1 MFSRRITVAAA
12 TLAALLV
19 GTIPG
24 AQAAPPSDT
33 FYAPTAPVTGLGQW
47 GLRQVHAEQAWQHG
61 TGAGTVIGV
70 IDTGVDLAHEDL
82 AAKLLA
88 GRTFVQCGADGCG
101 NGTYLP
107 SDDPLAAPH
116 HGTHVAGIAAAITD
130 NGKGVAGVA
139 PDAAILPVN
148 VFDGASAYTDD
159 LAYAIDWA
167 VAQGVD
173 VINLSL
179 GQLPGL
185 GHLGLQALDEHRPLL
200 DAALANANAAGVVVV
215 AAAGNE
221 SSPLCDYPAW
231 AEGLLCVRAT
241 TVDELPADYS
251 NLPLKPDMLAVS
263 APGGGTAD
271 YLTQCGG
278 GIVSTVVTGMGDDFC
293 GYAEA
298 SPGLAYGEM
307 IGTSMAAPHVAGV
320 AALVAAHGCSR
331 QETLDILTSTSRH
344 PLTGSRGTFSPDYGY
359 GIVDAEAATAAAVAN
374 CASQSTAVGA
384 ITGIV
389 TDSKGRT
396 VLSGATVDC
405 GTAGTTTTSDTGS
418 YTLSAVPTGTYTCT
432 SSAAG
437 YGEQSRQ
444 ATVADSAT
452 TTVDFRLPKAKRTR

>member
-1 MFSRRITVAAA
+1 MGSV
-12 TLAALLV
+12 
-19 GTIPG
+19 PS
-24 AQAAPPSDT
+24 AQAAAPNDP

-47 GLRQVHAEQAWQHG
+47 GLRQVNAEQAWQHG
-61 TGAGTVIGV
+61 TGAGAVIGV

-82 AAKLLA
+82 AAKLLP
-88 GRTFVQCGADGCG
+88 GRTFVECGPSGCG

-116 HGTHVAGIAAAITD
+116 HGTHVAGIAAAITN

-139 PDAAILPVN
+139 PDAAILPIN

-185 GHLGLQALDEHRPLL
+185 GHLGLQELDEHRPLL

-221 SSPLCDYPAW
+221 SSPLCDYPGW
-231 AEGLLCVRAT
+231 SDGLLCVRAT

-251 NLPLKPDMLAVS
+251 NLPVKPDLLAVS

-271 YLTQCGG
+271 YVTRCGG
-278 GIVSTVVTGMGDDFC
+278 GIVSTVVMGMGDDFC

-307 IGTSMAAPHVAGV
+307 VGTSMAAPHVAGV
-320 AALVAAHGCSR
+320 AALVKGLGCDR
-331 QETLDILTSTSRH
+331 QATLDIITSTSRH
-344 PLTGSRGTFSPDYGY
+344 PLTGARGTYTPDYGY
-359 GIVDAEAATAAAVAN
+359 GIVDAQAATAAAAAN
-374 CASQSTAVGA
+374 CAAAATP
-384 ITGIV
+384 TGSIAGTV
-389 TDSKGRT
+389 TDSKGKN

-405 GTAGTTTTSDTGS
+405 GSAGTATTTGS
-418 YTLSAVPTGTYTCT
+418 GGYSLGAVPVGTYTCT
-432 SSAAG
+432 SAAEG
-437 YGEQSRQ
+437 YAEQVRQ
-444 ATVADSAT
+444 VTVTDGATAT
-452 TTVDFRLPKAKRTR
+452 ADFRLQKAKRAR